1 MSTLHIL
8 SSPHTAVNLNN
19 RIDPFSPIVFKY
31 IKYMN
36 ELGWKTIHYGIEGCD
51 VPSETVI
58 CGDGSVDNGTYNT
71 EVYNHNA
78 AKEIANR
85 KKPGDLILCF
95 YGSDNWGAASEHK
108 DLKIIEPSIGYSADA
123 VFAPFR
129 IFASYAQMHYYYGK
143 TNMLMKPSWTD
154 RVIYN
159 AITPDEFDFKLI
171 KDDYI
176 LFFGRV
182 IETKG
187 IHIAIKATEIA
198 GKKLIV
204 AGPGNPKC
212 VGFNKIP
219 SHVEFIGI
227 ADIEKRRSLMS
238 NAKAIIAPTLYIEP
252 FGNMIAE
259 AFMSGT
265 PAITTDWGGFTES
278 VINGVTGFRCRSV
291 EEFAE
296 AIDKINSIDSYNCR
310 KWAIDHCEDKVV
322 HLQHHRY
329 LQMVQN

>member
-36 ELGWKTIHYGIEGCD
+36 ELGWSTIHYGLEGCD
-51 VPSETVI
+51 VLCETVI
-58 CGDGSVDNGTYNT
+58 CSEGSLDNSIYNT
-71 EVYNHNA
+71 EIYNHNA
-78 AKEIANR
+78 AKEIAKR
-85 KKPGDLILCF
+85 KSPGDLILCF

-108 DLKIIEPSIGYSADA
+108 DLKIIEPSIGYSPDA

-143 TNMLMKPSWTD
+143 TDMLMNPSWTD
-154 RVIYN
+154 QVIYN
-159 AITPDEFDFKLI
+159 AISADEFDFKI
-171 KDDYI
+171 VKDDYI

-198 GKKLIV
+198 GKRLVV
-204 AGPGNPKC
+204 AGPGNLKC
-212 VGFNKIP
+212 LGIDKIP
-219 SHVEFIGI
+219 SHVEFVGV
-227 ADIEKRRSLMS
+227 ADVETRKKLMS
-238 NAKAIIAPTLYIEP
+238 NARAIIGPTLYVEP

-259 AFMSGT
+259 GFMSGT
-265 PAITTDWGGFTES
+265 PAITTDWGGFTET
-278 VINGVTGFRCRSV
+278 VINGVTGFRCRNIEQFVS
-291 EEFAE
+291 
-296 AIDKINSIDSYNCR
+296 AIDRIDTIDPYDCR
-310 KWAIDHCEDKVV
+310 NWAITNCEDKVV
-322 HLQHHRY
+322 HLKHHQY
-329 LQMVQN
+329 LKMIQN